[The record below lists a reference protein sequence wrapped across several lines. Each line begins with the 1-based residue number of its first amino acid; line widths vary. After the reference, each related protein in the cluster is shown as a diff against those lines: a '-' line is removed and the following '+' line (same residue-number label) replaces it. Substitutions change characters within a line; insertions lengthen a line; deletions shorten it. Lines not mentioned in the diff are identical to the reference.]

1 MVALRSLIGG
11 GVTVA
16 GNTDLK
22 SAYIAST
29 ADPWKNQLT
38 TGTLTFSDI
47 QNHSDYSAN
56 SFGFGGGRDLSVKF
70 RTNGI

>member
-1 MVALRSLIGG
+1 M
-11 GVTVA
+11 
-16 GNTDLK
+16 K